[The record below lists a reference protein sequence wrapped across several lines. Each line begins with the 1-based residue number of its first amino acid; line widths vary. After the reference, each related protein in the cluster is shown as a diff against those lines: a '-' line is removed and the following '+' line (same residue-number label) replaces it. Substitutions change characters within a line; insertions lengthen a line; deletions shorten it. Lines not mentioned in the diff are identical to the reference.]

1 MSRVIAR
8 ASGVDARVGRRAFV
22 VASPVA
28 VTLVG
33 RRAEAR
39 TSLEAATARGDFPKQ
54 VFASTRARVIAY
66 PTWLEGEWIERVDFG
81 GATFPDARFDFA
93 RLSRAA
99 ETPGFRKLSVA
110 RTPDVGRERTTEHRV
125 RFTRV
130 EGRGVVEDRE
140 FNMREV
146 MEAYLGPDA
155 VESVTTDGD
164 DRMTIRLTRGASP
177 NAERIEL
184 FTNARESETA
194 KDGTFYA
201 SESVR
206 QVALG
211 YGTEYGTA
219 RMSPTD
225 YEHVWTFTP
234 QPDIG
239 ASAVDFRAVNRVAVK
254 MITAAY
260 LQPNDA
266 LRLTASAT
274 ANPRGA
280 PVPQVLDAGSLAFE
294 PVVLYTHVALLERV
308 GCVP

>member
-1 MSRVIAR
+1 MSRAIAR
-8 ASGVDARVGRRAFV
+8 ATVAPPRTHRRAFV
-22 VASPVA
+22 FGAPLA
-28 VTLVG
+28 LTLAE
-33 RRAEAR
+33 RRAEAK
-39 TSLEAATARGDFPKQ
+39 TTLEEACARGDFPKQ
-54 VFASTRARVIAY
+54 VFASTRARAIAY
-66 PTWLEGEWIERVDFG
+66 PAWLEGEFIERIDFG

-93 RLSRAA
+93 RLSRTA

-110 RTPDVGRERTTEHRV
+110 RTPDVGRERTTEYRA
-125 RFTRV
+125 RFERR
-130 EGRGVVEDRE
+130 EGQGVVEDRE
-140 FNMREV
+140 FNMREL
-146 MEAYLGPDA
+146 MEAYLGPES

-164 DRMTIRLTRGASP
+164 DRMTIRLRRGVSP

-225 YEHVWTFTP
+225 YEHIWTFTP
-234 QPDIG
+234 LPDIG
-239 ASAVDFRAVNRVAVK
+239 ASAVDLRAVNRVSVK
-254 MITAAY
+254 LVTAAY

-266 LRLTASAT
+266 LRLTASTT